1 MAKND
6 NGAGIGTMPSLETA
20 KEFYPVLMQ
29 HWAAYCNDAFQRQIL
44 VLDVLRQRGN
54 ISLEHKKQ
62 GRPPVLVYDFETI
75 VEGKSLPRPVNY
87 SLVRI
92 IPDDPNIQIDDTK
105 RPYVVVDPR
114 AGHGPGI
121 GGSKKDSQIGVSLRG
136 GHPTYFV
143 MFHPTP
149 EPGQTLVDVT
159 RAEAAFMAEVAKR
172 HPNAPK
178 PCVVGNC
185 QAGWAITMLAAV
197 SPENMGA
204 IILNGAPLSYWA
216 GVDGKNP
223 MRYLGGL
230 NGGSWIASLM
240 SDLGNGQFDG
250 AHLVSNFENLNPA
263 NTLWNKQYSLY
274 SRVDTEAE
282 RYLNFEKW
290 WNGFFLMNEEEI
302 EFIVDNLFIGNRLG
316 SGDIHL
322 DENTVV
328 DLKNIPVPI
337 IVFASAGDN
346 ITPPQQALNWIID
359 VYGSDEEIVK
369 NNQTIVYMLHQNI
382 GHLGIFV
389 SGAVAQKEHKELID
403 TLEFID
409 LMPPGLYEMVIVNK
423 DELSLDDP
431 MAPGKYLVRFEERS
445 IKDIEALDDGR
456 EEEAY
461 FSSLAAMSERNS
473 AFYKTAI
480 RPFIKP
486 LVNEQTAELM
496 RELHPARI
504 QRYLFSDANP
514 FMRLVE
520 VAAEQVRQQRKK
532 VSADNP
538 FLLLEKDIAEAIGDS
553 LDSYRVRR
561 DNRAQILFK
570 MIYGPTGLGQVFP
583 PQQKEQSVDSR
594 HTADEILKTLL
605 PKLEVEDF
613 DAAVTRMA
621 ILISRADRVIERR
634 QFVRSESVRPQHPK
648 LLPKTNAELK
658 QQLREQFALL
668 YFAKDQAI
676 AALPKMLPTP
686 EDRQEALDI
695 AIQVVT
701 GGTPNRA
708 ELAVIADLKQHL
720 ELA

>member
-1 MAKND
+1 MAKPEMA
-6 NGAGIGTMPSLETA
+6 AGIGFFPSLPSQTELV
-20 KEFYPVLMQ
+20 PPLWQ
-29 HWAAYCNDAFQRQIL
+29 HWMNYSIDAFQRQIL
-44 VLDVLRQRGN
+44 WLDVLRQRGN
-54 ISLEHKKQ
+54 ISLEHKQK
-62 GRPPVLVYDFETI
+62 GRPPVLVYDFEVLI
-75 VEGKSLPRPVNY
+75 EGKSLPRPVNY

-92 IPDDPNIQIDDTK
+92 LPDDPSVQIDDTK

-143 MFHPTP
+143 LFHPTP

-159 RAEAAFMAEVAKR
+159 RAEALFMEEIVKR
-172 HPNAPK
+172 HPHSPK
-178 PCVVGNC
+178 PCVIGNC

-204 IILNGAPLSYWA
+204 IVLNGAPLSYWA

-230 NGGSWIASLM
+230 SGGSWIAALF

-250 AHLVSNFENLNPA
+250 VHLVSNFENLNPA
-263 NTLWNKQYSLY
+263 NTLWNKHYNLY
-274 SRVDTEAE
+274 SRVDTEAD

-290 WNGFFLMNEEEI
+290 WNGFFLMNEEEV

-316 SGDIHL
+316 AGDIQL

-328 DLKNIPVPI
+328 DLKNIRSPI

-359 VYGSDEEIVK
+359 VYGADEEIVK

-389 SGAVAQKEHKELID
+389 SGAVAQKEHKEIID

-409 LMPPGLYEMVIVNK
+409 LLPPGLYEMVIVNK
-423 DELSLDDP
+423 DALALDDP
-431 MAPGKYLVRFEERS
+431 AAPGQYLVRFEERS

-461 FSSLAAMSERNS
+461 FASLAAVSELNS
-473 AFYKTAI
+473 QFYKNNLRPFI
-480 RPFIKP
+480 RPF
-486 LVNEQTAELM
+486 VNEHTAELL
-496 RELHPARI
+496 RELHPARL
-504 QRYLFSDANP
+504 QRYFFSDANP
-514 FMRLVE
+514 WMQFAQT
-520 VAAEQVRQQRKK
+520 AAEQVRAQRQK
-532 VSADNP
+532 VPANNP
-538 FLLLEKDIAEAIGDS
+538 FLLLEKDIAGAINDS
-553 LDSYRVRR
+553 LESYRIRR
-561 DNRAQILFK
+561 DNLAQILFK
-570 MIYGPTGLGQVFP
+570 LIYGPTGLSQIFP
-583 PQQKEQSVDSR
+583 PPPKHPTDLSR
-594 HTADEILKTLL
+594 SIDELLANLL
-605 PKLEVEDF
+605 PKIAAVDF
-613 DAAVTRMA
+613 DAAVTRIA
-621 ILISRADRVIERR
+621 IVISRADRIIERR
-634 QFVRSESVRPQHPK
+634 QFFRSESVRPQHPK
-648 LLPKTNAELK
+648 LPPKTNAELK

-668 YFAKDQAI
+668 YFAKEQALD
-676 AALPKMLPTP
+676 ALPKMLPTK

-708 ELAVIADLKQHL
+708 ELAVIDELKRRL